1 MIILPLNL
9 LENVFSFLLHSNS
22 MYAQSKENK
31 QQYSIL
37 RLVCKEWSDCVS
49 QDLFWKVR
57 ASILPQCKENY
68 FNYIIRYAKALFDSK
83 LEYVEENPSYKF
95 QFEIINSLGQ
105 LIYYTFGPIVY
116 ESISNEQTRIGI
128 KKDSSVVTNS
138 IPIEIENLKNV
149 RIKIIIHY
157 CNKFALLFDS
167 TSDIVLS
174 LREPGGYFNLPV
186 NTKFASSKKITYLE
200 SLIKAYVC
208 FDLIKYYDLYQFHSS
223 TNKTDKYNS
232 SLAFLL
238 GCKIEDT
245 NIFFRNLNWKT
256 I

>member
-1 MIILPLNL
+1 MIIIPLNL
-9 LENVFSFLLHSNS
+9 LENVFTYILHSNS
-22 MYAQSKENK
+22 IYAHCKDNK
-31 QQYSIL
+31 QQYSTL
-37 RLVCKEWSDCVS
+37 RLTCKDWCYCVT
-49 QDLFWKVR
+49 QDIFWKVR
-57 ASILPQCKENY
+57 AAILPQCKENY
-68 FNYIIRYAKALFDSK
+68 FNYIKNYVKALSESK
-83 LEYVEENPSYKF
+83 LEYVEENPNYKF

-116 ESISNEQTRIGI
+116 ESLNEEQTRIGI

-149 RIKIIIHY
+149 RIKIIVHY
-157 CNKFALLFDS
+157 DNKFALLFDS
-167 TSDIVLS
+167 TSDINIS
-174 LREPGGYFNLPV
+174 SRAPGGYFNLPV
-186 NTKFASSKKITYLE
+186 NTLFASSKKITYLE

-208 FDLIKYYDLYQFHSS
+208 FDLIKYYDLYRFHSS

-238 GCKIEDT
+238 CCKIE
-245 NIFFRNLNWKT
+245 NANVFFQNLNWKT